1 MGGCAGSSQH
11 IDPLRVDLQY
21 GEGYCDAAATFPE
34 VHCEIVHTMAQGIW
48 RTSLMKKLVFADALF
63 LLS

>member
-11 IDPLRVDLQY
+11 IDPLRVDLRY
-21 GEGYCDAAATFPE
+21 GEGYRDVANVSPGVHSE
-34 VHCEIVHTMAQGIW
+34 VLHTMAQGIR